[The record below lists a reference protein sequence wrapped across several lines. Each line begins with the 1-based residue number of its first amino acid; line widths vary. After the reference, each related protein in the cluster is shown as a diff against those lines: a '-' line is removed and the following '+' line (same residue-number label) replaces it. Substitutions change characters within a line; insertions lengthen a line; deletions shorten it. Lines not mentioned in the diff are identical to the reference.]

1 MATPR
6 SRSATTKA
14 TKASKVGASKPAAKA
29 TEPIESFVDAR
40 AFERWLAKH
49 HASSGPILLK
59 LGKAGH
65 PPHLTY
71 AEALDVALAW
81 GWIDSQKRAL
91 DETAWLQRF
100 GPRRAGSPWSK
111 INVGK
116 AQALID
122 AGRMQPP
129 GLAEVE
135 RAQADGRWHAAYDS
149 PKAAT
154 VPEDLQAALAAR
166 AKAARMFASLDGT
179 NRFAILH
186 RVQTAKRPE
195 TRARRIAAFV
205 DMLARGDVPYPDRL
219 PAKSRR

>member
-6 SRSATTKA
+6 SRSATRKA
-14 TKASKVGASKPAAKA
+14 AESPSNAGSGKSA
-29 TEPIESFVDAR
+29 EPIESFTDAA
-40 AFERWLAKH
+40 AFDRWLAAH
-49 HASSGPILLK
+49 YGTSGAILLK

-91 DETAWLQRF
+91 DDTAWLQRF
-100 GPRRAGSPWSK
+100 GPRRDGGPWSK
-111 INVGK
+111 INVAK

-122 AGRMQPP
+122 DGRMRPP
-129 GLAEVE
+129 GLAQVQ

-149 PKAAT
+149 PKAAS
-154 VPEDLQAALAAR
+154 VPDDLQAALAKSP
-166 AKAARMFASLDGT
+166 KAARRFATLDGT

-195 TRARRIAAFV
+195 TRTRRIAQFV
-205 DMLARGDVPYPDRL
+205 EMLARGDVPYPDRL
-219 PAKSRR
+219 PAKARR

>member
-6 SRSATTKA
+6 SRSATRKA
-14 TKASKVGASKPAAKA
+14 AEPTANAGKPA
-29 TEPIESFVDAR
+29 EPVESFTDAA
-40 AFERWLAKH
+40 AFDRWLAAH
-49 HASSGPILLK
+49 HGTSGPILLK
-59 LGKAGH
+59 LGKGGH

-91 DETAWLQRF
+91 DDTAWLQRF
-100 GPRRAGSPWSK
+100 GPRRAGGPWSK
-111 INVGK
+111 INVAK

-122 AGRMQPP
+122 SGRMRPP
-129 GLAEVE
+129 GLAQVQ

-149 PKAAT
+149 PKAAR
-154 VPEDLQAALAAR
+154 VPDDLQAALAKS
-166 AKAARMFASLDGT
+166 AKAARLFATLDGT

-195 TRARRIAAFV
+195 TRTRRIAQFV
-205 DMLARGDVPYPDRL
+205 EMLARGDVPYPDRL